1 MGARGRPDRAN
12 RRPPLTDFAE
22 LAALDGPELVRRLAA
37 SGLRGRGGGW
47 FPASRKWNAVRVE
60 GGDAFVVAN
69 GAEGEPG
76 SIKDRHVMLTRPR
89 DVVRGLVLAARAVGA
104 KEAVVFLKASFGAY
118 AERLAGALADE
129 RPDGL
134 SVSIRHGDDSY
145 ITGEETAAL
154 EAL

>member
-1 MGARGRPDRAN
+1 

-104 KEAVVFLKASFGAY
+104 KEAVVFLKASFATCP
-118 AERLAGALADE
+118 ERLAAALAHE
-129 RPDGL
+129 HPEGL
-134 SVSIRHGDDSY
+134 SVSIPPGYASY
-145 ITGEETAAL
+145 IAA
-154 EAL
+154 AAT